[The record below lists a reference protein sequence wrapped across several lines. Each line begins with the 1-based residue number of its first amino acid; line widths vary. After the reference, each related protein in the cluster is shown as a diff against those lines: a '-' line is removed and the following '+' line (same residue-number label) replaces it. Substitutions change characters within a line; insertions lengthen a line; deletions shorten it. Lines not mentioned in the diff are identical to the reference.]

1 MIIEKDQN
9 EAEKDVEIQDQV
21 DNKSVSDIN
30 VSRIAN

>member
-9 EAEKDVEIQDQV
+9 EAEKDVENQDQV

>member
-9 EAEKDVEIQDQV
+9 VAEKDVENQEQV